1 MRTCLKM
8 YKIQLSKEA
17 VKCIEKYNKKT
28 KERIKNC
35 IERISLSPY
44 GGKNIKKLKGM
55 SCQLYRYR
63 LGDIRIIYTI
73 KEEKALVIVVTVGN
87 RGDVYKKY

>member
-1 MRTCLKM
+1 
-8 YKIQLSKEA
+8 
-17 VKCIEKYNKKT
+17 
-28 KERIKNC
+28 
-35 IERISLSPY
+35 
-44 GGKNIKKLKGM
+44 M